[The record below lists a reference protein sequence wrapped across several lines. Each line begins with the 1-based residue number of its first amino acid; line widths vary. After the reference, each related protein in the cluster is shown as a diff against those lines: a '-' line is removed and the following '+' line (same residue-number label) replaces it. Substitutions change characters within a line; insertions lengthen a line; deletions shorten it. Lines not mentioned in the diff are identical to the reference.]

1 MAVLTVGELA
11 QYQSIGVA
19 VAAAAPGD
27 VVRVLSG
34 VYREPVRIDKAI
46 TVEAA
51 EGHAP
56 IIDGGWDGQSVT
68 DTFGGVVSADARGV
82 IVRGLEVRNCPG
94 RGIGVGSG
102 AAVRPDEGE
111 RSDVTIEDCYIH
123 HCYKGGLGAN
133 PPTGMVFVGLIIRG
147 NLIQDVGLER
157 LVTGAGRV
165 NGSFLFTDV
174 VDSVIQENTIV
185 NGLGEGINI
194 DRNSRR
200 NLVNGNRVINCAHV
214 GIYVNCA
221 QENVI
226 EGNVVVWSGARKPV
240 GDRDDA
246 PSGIIIGDERGASQ
260 SFRPSAGNVIAG
272 NVVVG
277 AGTLFQVRNNS
288 HNYNTS
294 LDEATRI
301 VGNTFVAGPQ
311 TERGLDIA
319 ENQQGRPHGA
329 AEFTHNI
336 IDWTNAPAGAV
347 IAARAAARI
356 RFHHNGWTV
365 RPTTDVR
372 GEGDIV
378 GDLMLS
384 DPAAVLV
391 AEWGTAE
398 VGFDIDNYR
407 PLPESPVGGAGV
419 DGRVIGA
426 LEPLPDEPP
435 PDDGGDDE
443 PEPPGLDVRAIIDRI
458 AVVWGK
464 IGTAEERLVVG
475 HDLISAGMGMTAAA
489 RAELQEL
496 IDLLEGQAS

>member
-1 MAVLTVGELA
+1 MTVHTVGEGA
-11 QYQSIGVA
+11 DFRTIGAA
-19 VAAAAPGD
+19 VDAAVDGD

-82 IVRGLEVRNCPG
+82 VVRGLEVRNCPG

-102 AAVRPDEGE
+102 AAVEASSGDK
-111 RSDVTIEDCYIH
+111 SDVTIEDCYIH

-200 NLVNGNRVINCAHV
+200 NLVKGNRVINCAHV

-319 ENQQGRPHGA
+319 ENQQGRSHGA
-329 AEFTHNI
+329 AEFADNV

-365 RPTTDVR
+365 RPISDVR

-378 GDLMLS
+378 GDLMLAN
-384 DPAAVLV
+384 PAAALV
-391 AEWGTAE
+391 AEWGIGD

-407 PLPESPVGGAGV
+407 PRAGSPVLGAGS
-419 DGRVIGA
+419 DGGVIGA
-426 LEPLPDEPP
+426 LGLAVEPPPPPPPPPP
-435 PDDGGDDE
+435 PDDDTE
-443 PEPPGLDVRAIIDRI
+443 LDREAIINAI
-458 AVVWGK
+458 AAAWGE
-464 IGTAEERLVVG
+464 IGAGGERLVVAL
-475 HDLISAGMGMTAAA
+475 DMVTEGMGRVANG
-489 RAELQEL
+489 RAQLQEL
-496 IDLLEGQAS
+496 IDLLQE